1 MSKSPASIQ
10 STGHPVSL
18 PAFSAS
24 TLLQVLWKHAHPH
37 LTPQELRW
45 LAEGAPEFN
54 CTFAQQLERV
64 FEGVGC
70 LVSSDG
76 DGTAGTLQS
85 HHDVPDLLF
94 SQACRPCRGAWGAGG
109 GVPLLLHCWPVLAVV
124 FWV

>member
-10 STGHPVSL
+10 STSHPVSL

-94 SQACRPCRGAWGAGG
+94 SHATQLGLIGSMSRIGGDAASLLQRP
-109 GVPLLLHCWPVLAVV
+109 LN
-124 FWV
+124 